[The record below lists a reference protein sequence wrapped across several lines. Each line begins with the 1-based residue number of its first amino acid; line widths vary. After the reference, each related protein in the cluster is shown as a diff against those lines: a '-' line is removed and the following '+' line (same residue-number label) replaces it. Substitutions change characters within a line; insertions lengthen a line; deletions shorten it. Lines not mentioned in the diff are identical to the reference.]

1 MIWNCHNAFIS
12 PTTNPYDS
20 MNARLRSI
28 ENLMRKGTILMEITE
43 TFCAENRQQWREW
56 LSQYHDKK
64 TEIWLIFYDKESNK
78 PSISYLHSVE
88 EALCFGWIDGI
99 AKRMNDE
106 RRVQRF
112 TPRRPK
118 SNWTELN
125 KERARRL
132 IAQGLMTDAG
142 FATLP
147 DLSIALFQIAPDILQ
162 ALQADNQTW
171 QNFSAFPDVYKR
183 IRVGYIEEMR
193 KQPVEF
199 EKRLTNFIQ
208 KTRQNKMFG
217 SLE

>member
-1 MIWNCHNAFIS
+1 MATM
-12 PTTNPYDS
+12 P
-20 MNARLRSI
+20 
-28 ENLMRKGTILMEITE
+28 ITE
-43 TFCAENRQQWREW
+43 TFYAENRQQWREW
-56 LSQYHDKK
+56 LGQYHDKK

-99 AKRMNDE
+99 AKRMDDE

-125 KERARRL
+125 KERVRRL

-147 DLSIALFQIAPDILQ
+147 DLSIASFQIAPDILQ
-162 ALQADNQTW
+162 ALQTDNQTW

-208 KTRQNKMFG
+208 KTRQNRMFG